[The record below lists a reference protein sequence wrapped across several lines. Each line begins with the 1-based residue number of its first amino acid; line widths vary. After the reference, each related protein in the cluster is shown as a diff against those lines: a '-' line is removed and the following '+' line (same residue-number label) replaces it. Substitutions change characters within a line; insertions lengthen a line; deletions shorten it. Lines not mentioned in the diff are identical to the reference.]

1 MFPQGDSS
9 YKMMRTF
16 RSDTHRMSHPGA
28 DLPFLLP
35 RQTKVLMV
43 LDVVESVRLME
54 QDEDEFVQRWQ
65 RLVAQTEHQLLPLHG
80 GRLVKS
86 LGDGL
91 MLEFA
96 NAQGC
101 IKTAFALQ
109 YINDQDNENRPPE
122 RHLHLR
128 LGAHLAEF
136 VADKHDIYGSD
147 VNLTARVTTLAGPR
161 ELVVTAE
168 LRDQLTAGLDADI
181 EDLGECHLKHVREP
195 VRAYRVGQAGHEP
208 IVPAAATAPKDF
220 RPTIAVI
227 PFEARSNEPEHFVIG
242 ELIAD
247 GVIAQ
252 LSRSPDIRVISRLST
267 TAFRGRSGVMPDV
280 SRKLDATFVLS
291 GSYIASSGKLMV
303 MAELADTRK
312 NEIVWADRLSGDVN
326 DLLQVDSILLNAL
339 ATSASRAL
347 IDAEVEQS
355 LIQPFPRL
363 DSSSLML
370 GGISMMHRSSVHDF
384 ERSRLALEALIERH
398 SRMVTPRAWL
408 AKWHILKIVRGLSD
422 APQREARRALELTN
436 RALDQEPENSLT
448 LAIEGLAYTQVF
460 GEFDLANDRLSRAV
474 DANPNESMAWL
485 FKSVL
490 STMSGAEGTSLHEA
504 LVASKLSP
512 LDPLRYFFDLITAA
526 AHLATND
533 HSRAIEYARK
543 SLRSNRH
550 HAPTYRVLLTAQVE
564 SGLLE
569 DAQISLR
576 ELLNEQPGLT
586 IRSYLSIGSHGSV
599 TRTRCAE
606 ALRVLGLPER

>member
-1 MFPQGDSS
+1 MFPRGDSS

-16 RSDTHRMSHPGA
+16 RSDTHRMTHPGA

-208 IVPAAATAPKDF
+208 IVPVAAAAAKDF

-267 TAFRGRSGVMPDV
+267 TAFRGRSGAMPDV
-280 SRKLDATFVLS
+280 TKRLDATFVLS
-291 GSYIASSGKLMV
+291 GSYIASGGKLV
-303 MAELADTRK
+303 LMAELADTRSA
-312 NEIVWADRLSGDVN
+312 EIVWVDRVSGDVN
-326 DLLQVDSILLNAL
+326 DLLHIESELLNTL
-339 ATSASRAL
+339 ATRASRAL
-347 IDAEVEQS
+347 IDTEVQQS
-355 LIQPFPRL
+355 LIQPMPHL
-363 DSSSLML
+363 DSSVLML
-370 GGISMMHRSSVHDF
+370 GGISMMHRSSVREF
-384 ERSRLALEALIERH
+384 ERSRVALDVLVERH
-398 SRMVTPRAWL
+398 SRIATPRAWL
-408 AKWHILKIVRGLSD
+408 AKWHIMRIIRGMSSSPEKDSLL
-422 APQREARRALELTN
+422 ALEHTRRALEY
-436 RALDQEPENSLT
+436 EPENALT
-448 LAIEGLAYTQVF
+448 LAVEGHVYCQLLGNAAI
-460 GEFDLANDRLSRAV
+460 ANDRLARAV
-474 DANPNESMAWL
+474 KSNPNEPMAWL
-485 FKSVL
+485 F
-490 STMSGAEGTSLHEA
+490 MS
-504 LVASKLSP
+504 VASSMWGVPGASVVEAEYARALSP
-512 LDPLRYFFDLITAA
+512 IDPLKYLFDLLTAA
-526 AHLATND
+526 ALLSAGD
-533 HSRAIEYARK
+533 HARAIDYAKK
-543 SLRSNRH
+543 SLLSNRH
-550 HAPTYRVLLTAQVE
+550 HSPTLRVLLTAQVE
-564 SGLLE
+564 TDLIVDARSTLSALLIE
-569 DAQISLR
+569 EP
-576 ELLNEQPGLT
+576 ELSVG
-586 IRSYLSIGSHGSV
+586 SYLAMGSQESA
-599 TRTRCAE
+599 TRQRCAN
-606 ALRVLGLPER
+606 ALRRLGLPE